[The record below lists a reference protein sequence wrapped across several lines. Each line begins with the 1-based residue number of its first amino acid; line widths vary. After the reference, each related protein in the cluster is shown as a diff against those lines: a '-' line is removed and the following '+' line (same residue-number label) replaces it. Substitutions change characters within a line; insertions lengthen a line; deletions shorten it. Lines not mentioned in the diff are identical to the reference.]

1 MNHSRRLFLQQAS
14 LAAAGLLLPG
24 GISAFANSNGLPKRV
39 GIQLYTMR
47 DQLDKNPKD
56 TLTQIAKIG
65 YQEVE
70 TYYGTPGVYEG
81 KFWGVPV
88 KELKSLLSSLNLT
101 SPSGHYGLNSFLTA
115 GDGKD
120 DELKAQVDYAA
131 ELGQK
136 YFVIPALPF
145 PQWDATPTA
154 DHYKFIAEQLN
165 KAAEYC
171 KKSGLHVAFHN
182 HFWEFKPLADQPG
195 SGYEVMLKHTDP
207 GKVFFELDLFWAIKS
222 GYDPVKLFAQA
233 PGRFFALHVKDIDKA
248 RPEVLVSPA
257 TKDKKA
263 MELLS
268 MASFADVGTGAV
280 DFKRILAK
288 APAAGV
294 KHLYVEQDVIK
305 TDHFQS
311 ITNSYGYVK
320 NTLLK

>member
-1 MNHSRRLFLQQAS
+1 MNHSRRLFLQQAG
-14 LAAAGLLLPG
+14 LATAGLLLPG
-24 GISAFANSNGLPKRV
+24 GISAFAKGNGLPKKV

-47 DQLDKNPKD
+47 EQLDKNPTD
-56 TLTQIAKIG
+56 TLTRIAKIG

-70 TYYGTPGVYEG
+70 TYYGTPGTYEG
-81 KFWGVPV
+81 KFWGMPV
-88 KELKSLLSSLNLT
+88 KELKSLLSSLNMT
-101 SPSGHYGLNSFLTA
+101 SPSGHYGLNNFLTE
-115 GDGKD
+115 GNGKD
-120 DELKAQVDYAA
+120 EELKAQVEYAA

-136 YFVIPALPF
+136 YFVIPALPM

-154 DHYKFIAEQLN
+154 DHYKFISGQLN

-171 KKSGLHVAFHN
+171 KKSGLQVAFHN
-182 HFWEFKPLADQPG
+182 HFWEFKPLADQAG
-195 SGYEVMLKHTDP
+195 SGYDVMLNNTDP

-248 RPEVLVSPA
+248 KPEVLVSPA

-311 ITNSYGYVK
+311 ITNSYAYVK
-320 NTLLK
+320 HTLLK